1 MKSLIMNIGEF
12 RMHLDPL
19 KRGISGALWGQG
31 YREPAFMWIL
41 KQEAKGKLGLDVGA
55 NLGYVTL
62 SMCKGMDNIIAI
74 EPDERPRKLLKKNI
88 KENNFSQKTKIFKFA
103 VSNKGGTETIYL
115 SKKHPNLNNLCNN
128 KSLKKNKDFLKEK
141 TVKTKTIDSLNID
154 PNFIKMDIEGY
165 EVEAIQ
171 GAYGTLKRSED
182 CKLLIEVHPQF
193 YNKDRDFSPVLEN
206 LFNMGYR
213 VKYIVSAGCEHPD
226 LYKEKGY
233 SPIKVFNDG
242 DHRRGLFK
250 DVKQEDAINFCCQ
263 GHKQKYLS
271 RDDYNKV
278 IEKETK
284 KIARSIL
291 LVKKNKI

>member
-1 MKSLIMNIGEF
+1 MKKLVMDIGEF

-41 KQEAKGKLGLDVGA
+41 KKEAKGGLGLDVGA

-62 SMCKGMDNIIAI
+62 YMCKGMDKIIAI
-74 EPDERPRKLLKKNI
+74 EPDERPRGLLKNNI
-88 KENNFSQKTKIFKFA
+88 KENNFVKKVKIFKFA
-103 VSNKGGTETIYL
+103 VSNKNGVEIIYL

-171 GAYGTLKRSED
+171 GAYNTLKRAKD
-182 CKLLIEVHPQF
+182 CKLLIEIHPQF
-193 YNKDRDFSPVLEN
+193 YNKDRDFS
-206 LFNMGYR
+206 FNMDYR
-213 VKYIVSAGCEHPD
+213 VKYLVSAGCEHPD
-226 LYKEKGY
+226 LYREKGY

-250 DVKQEDAINFCCQ
+250 DVKQQDAINFCCQ
-263 GHKQKYLS
+263 QHKQKYLS
-271 RDDYNKV
+271 RDDDNRV

-291 LVKKNKI
+291 LVKKNL